1 MKKFLVVFF
10 AMLMVIP
17 TASVAQNSKAL
28 NKALKKEYQTKMKEF
43 KKEGWKLFGSTRS
56 LDVALLSHYEKLGSL
71 GADATEV
78 LGYATITN
86 GKHKNLLKQY
96 AIANAC
102 NTYARNSGSHVKGRV
117 VNDMALTDQEQSE
130 FEPFYAAYEALVE
143 KEIKGELR
151 ESFAVIK
158 EVSKSQVDM
167 QLFYIV
173 DEDAATKARIRAFE
187 NALKESQAA
196 QKYAESVSDF
206 IKEGFK
212 SEQK

>member
-1 MKKFLVVFF
+1 MKKILVMFF
-10 AMLMVIP
+10 AMAMMFPAV
-17 TASVAQNSKAL
+17 SNAQNSKAL
-28 NKALKKEYQTKMKEF
+28 NKALKKEYKTKMKEY

-56 LDVALLSHYEKLGSL
+56 LDVALLTHYEKLNAL
-71 GADATEV
+71 GDDATEV
-78 LGYATITN
+78 LGYATITD
-86 GKHKNLLKQY
+86 GRHKNLLKQY

-117 VNDMALTDQEQSE
+117 VNDMALTDQEKSE
-130 FEPFYAAYEALVE
+130 FEHFYAAYEALVE

-158 EVSKSQVDM
+158 QVSNNQFDM

-187 NALKESQAA
+187 NALKESEVA
-196 QKYAESVSDF
+196 QKYAQKVSDF
-206 IKEGFK
+206 IREGFE
-212 SEQK
+212 SENE